1 MGSRP
6 GETLVATLVFPAEFP
21 SSYLHF
27 TTPRS
32 PGIEAVELGIGTT
45 VWHPSW
51 VVRTPNGE
59 VDSSC
64 S

>member
-32 PGIEAVELGIGTT
+32 PGIETFE
-45 VWHPSW
+45 
-51 VVRTPNGE
+51 
-59 VDSSC
+59 
-64 S
+64 

>member
-1 MGSRP
+1 MGSRRN
-6 GETLVATLVFPAEFP
+6 EILVATLVFPAEFP
-21 SSYLHF
+21 SSYHHF
-27 TTPRS
+27 TTPGLRVSS
-32 PGIEAVELGIGTT
+32 PQSWALEQT